1 MLAANFSV
9 LQVSDKSNTIYT
21 AKCHYVNRQQ
31 YHYTVFHSG
40 FRYLPLAFGCFRYL
54 PRAFFCTVTD
64 FSAGEKAGVLACLPT
79 IRTRLLPFGEDW
91 LAGSHGAA
99 ALRRG

>member
-40 FRYLPLAFGCFRYL
+40 FRYL